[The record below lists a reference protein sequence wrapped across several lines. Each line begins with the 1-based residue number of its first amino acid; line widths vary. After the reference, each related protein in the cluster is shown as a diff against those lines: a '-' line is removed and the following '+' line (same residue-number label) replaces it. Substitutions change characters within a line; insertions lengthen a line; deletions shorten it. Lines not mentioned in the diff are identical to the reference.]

1 MKNNHFNNVTL
12 EVAQYFHSTDFVF
25 RPTDLLFYIDQQYFK
40 APCLHLLQFT
50 TLILLKK
57 KFFSQKI
64 IEINL

>member
-25 RPTDLLFYIDQQYFK
+25 RPTDLLYIDQQNFK

-57 KFFSQKI
+57 KVFSQKI